1 MISSNI
7 NKYELLGVTVTP
19 ASVEKLN
26 EIIYYHISAKQK
38 CIIGH
43 QNLHSIYLYHRSEKM
58 KYFYDCADYIYI
70 DGMPIVWLAKCLG
83 YPVKISHR
91 VTFVDWIHPF
101 LELATENEWRI
112 FYLGAKP
119 EVVQK
124 GIQKLKEKYPGLLME
139 GVHGYFDP
147 TPAGLDN
154 TEIIELINS
163 YQPHILMVGMGM
175 PRQES
180 WVVDNYE
187 EIDSWVIVTCGG
199 CLDYFAGVNP
209 IPPRWLGRMGLEW
222 LFRLF
227 SEPRRLWRRYL
238 IEPWVI
244 IDLLRKDLRRNKQDR
259 SSETGE

>member
-19 ASVEKLN
+19 VSIEKLN
-26 EIIYYHISAKQK
+26 EIIYDHISEKRK

-43 QNLHSIYLYHRSEKM
+43 HNLHSIYLYHRSSQM
-58 KYFYDCADYIYI
+58 RDFYRRANYVYI
-70 DGMPIVWLAKCLG
+70 DGMPVVWLAKCLG
-83 YPVKISHR
+83 FPVRSNHR
-91 VTFVDWIHPF
+91 VTFVDWIYPL
-101 LELATENEWRI
+101 LELASEKEWRI

-119 EVVQK
+119 GVAKK

-139 GVHGYFDP
+139 GVHGYFDS
-147 TPAGLDN
+147 TPVGRDN
-154 TEIIELINS
+154 TKIIELINS

-180 WVVDNYE
+180 WVVENYDA
-187 EIDSWVIVTCGG
+187 IDATVIVTCGAII
-199 CLDYFAGVNP
+199 DYFAGVIP
-209 IPPRWLGRMGLEW
+209 IPPRWMGRIGLEW
-222 LFRLF
+222 LYRLF

-244 IDLLRKDLRRNKQDR
+244 IDLLIKDLRRDKRGTAQK
-259 SSETGE
+259 